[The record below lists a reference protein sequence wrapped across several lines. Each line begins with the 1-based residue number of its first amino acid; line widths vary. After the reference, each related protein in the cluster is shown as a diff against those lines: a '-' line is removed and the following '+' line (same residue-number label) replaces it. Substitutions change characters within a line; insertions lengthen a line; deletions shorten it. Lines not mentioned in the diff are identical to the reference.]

1 MHWDEIVNKLLVS
14 QNKWN
19 RHKLGQDLQKAS
31 SIVFQTWQSRTLTYN
46 HRSPAFHLAT
56 TLLVTGFNLY
66 SCTVGIATLNFFGIC
81 FWKRDCQL

>member
-19 RHKLGQDLQKAS
+19 RHRLGQDLQKAS

-46 HRSPAFHLAT
+46 HRSTAFHLAT
-56 TLLVTGFNLY
+56 TLLVIGFNLY
-66 SCTVGIATLNFFGIC
+66 SCTVGIAILIFLEFVFGKETASC
-81 FWKRDCQL
+81 